1 MPDVR
6 PWVRRAGNGVIS
18 LVNAPRNVLTGST
31 PCTAMRR
38 TDERPVMSRFCTRT
52 ACAVVLVVSA
62 CVAGCATRLPV
73 VTAPTYPDYPVP
85 VVPPDLADDPAVPAH
100 ERAWL
105 FLQSGDLE
113 EAELGFVTALGTSPA
128 FYPSDAG
135 LGFVELSR
143 GAWGQAIARFD
154 AALARR
160 PPYVPA
166 LIGRGEAL
174 LAADRVS
181 EAVTSFEAAV
191 DADPTLI
198 SLRRRIE
205 DLRFSDL
212 TAQVARARAAR
223 DAGRSDEAR
232 ASYERLIDASPDSGF
247 LYVELAEVEQRDGRA
262 QAALSRLEQAI
273 AYDPRAVAAWRLM
286 ADLYLAAG
294 DLDRGEQALLRAES
308 IEPSAATSRL
318 LADIEGR
325 RREEVS
331 RPPEYLEIEESA
343 AVTRGQLAAL
353 IGIGFPDLLAE
364 AAGAGATIVNDA
376 RDHWGYGWVLAVVQA
391 GVMLADTN
399 YRFRPERAV
408 TRGEIAEVLVRVR
421 RLAAGDSGAL
431 PTTRPRFSDLAPGHL
446 RYAAASEAV
455 ALGVLAPLE
464 RDTFQPGRAVSGAE
478 AVGAVDRLSRLLDG
492 GP

>member
-1 MPDVR
+1 
-6 PWVRRAGNGVIS
+6 
-18 LVNAPRNVLTGST
+18 
-31 PCTAMRR
+31 
-38 TDERPVMSRFCTRT
+38 MSSFCTRT
-52 ACAVVLVVSA
+52 ACAVALVVSA
-62 CVAGCATRLPV
+62 CIAGCATRLPV
-73 VTAPTYPDYPVP
+73 VTTPTYPDYPVP

-105 FLQSGDLE
+105 FLQSGDLD

-143 GAWGQAIARFD
+143 GASDQAIARFD
-154 AALARR
+154 AALAGR
-160 PPYVPA
+160 PTYVPA
-166 LIGRGEAL
+166 LLGRGEAL
-174 LAADRVS
+174 LAVDRVG
-181 EAVTSFEAAV
+181 EAITSFEAAV
-191 DADPTLI
+191 AADPTLL

-205 DLRFSDL
+205 DLRFADL
-212 TAQVARARAAR
+212 TAQVAQARAAR

-247 LYVELAEVEQRDGRA
+247 LYVELAEVEQRDGRD
-262 QAALSRLEQAI
+262 QAALRRLEQAI
-273 AYDPRAVAAWRLM
+273 AHDPSAVAAWRLM

-331 RPPEYLEIEESA
+331 RPPEYLQIEAAE

-353 IGIGFPDLLAE
+353 IGIGFPDLLTE
-364 AAGAGATIVNDA
+364 AAGGAGATIVTDA
-376 RDHWGYGWVLAVVQA
+376 RDHWGYEWVLAVAQA
-391 GVMLADTN
+391 GVMRADTN
-399 YRFRPERAV
+399 YRFQPERAV
-408 TRGEIAEVLVRVR
+408 TRAELAGVLVRVR
-421 RLAAGDSGAL
+421 RLAAGDTGPL
-431 PTTRPRFSDLAPGHL
+431 PTTPPRFSDLAPGHL

-464 RDTFQPGRAVSGAE
+464 RNTFQPGRAVAGAE